1 MTKRGDREAHG
12 YGNQHKKL
20 RDRWKLKLK
29 RAGSLPCAR
38 CGLPIFSSWPLN
50 PPDLHVPDCPQRSSC
65 QGQCWS
71 TWDLGHTDDRT
82 AYTGPEHASC
92 NRAAGARNSNRPRAR
107 PASTP
112 PAQPKD
118 YGW

>member
-1 MTKRGDREAHG
+1 MTRRGDREANG

-20 RDRWKLKLK
+20 RARWALKLK

-38 CGLPIFSSWPLN
+38 CGFPIFSSWPLN
-50 PPDLHVPDCPQRSSC
+50 PPAIHAPACPQRPSC